1 MLNKNEFEEVQS
13 HDPAK
18 MSWGIRIQV
27 LTSPLFVHCDLADGK
42 FDSKKCGEAV
52 AREALGLEVEA
63 N

>member
-27 LTSPLFVHCDLADGK
+27 LTSPLFVHCDLADG
-42 FDSKKCGEAV
+42 EAV